1 MLPRLG
7 LEEGQRLRALML
19 LTLHDPDR
27 VHGEGELWIQPMRL
41 LEIGNGGGALG
52 ELDIEHAAR
61 DVERGRIRKTAET
74 GIEDIDADLKGLVG
88 ESDGS
93 KVEIVADVVGR
104 LQDGLT
110 EESDCLGRLAFA
122 S

>member
-1 MLPRLG
+1 
-7 LEEGQRLRALML
+7 
-19 LTLHDPDR
+19 
-27 VHGEGELWIQPMRL
+27 MRL